1 MIKNTMK
8 TLIAA
13 GIIATATSASAQITS
28 SSVSCADVNYNSSIT
43 EKFPEINDACVEVV
57 EYNGELF
64 TRVDAKLRDSKI
76 SGRYRTQIKLNDGS
90 LGPTHHVKK
99 SANVGAWVDGK
110 RVNFA
115 DLRPN
120 TDISVY
126 LPHDRF
132 EVLADPSDQEMPAE
146 LPETASSIHWMA
158 LMGMGLLGF
167 AGVAR
172 RMRKRT

>member
-8 TLIAA
+8 TLLAA
-13 GIIATATSASAQITS
+13 GIIAAASSASAQITS
-28 SSVSCADVNYNSSIT
+28 SSVSCTDVNYNSSIT

-64 TRVDAKLRDSKI
+64 TRIDAKLRDSKM

-90 LGPTHHVKK
+90 YGPTHHVKK

-132 EVLADPSDQEMPAE
+132 ELLADPSDQAM
-146 LPETASSIHWMA
+146 LPETASSMHWMA

-167 AGVAR
+167 AGVTR
-172 RMRKRT
+172 RMRKRA

>member
-13 GIIATATSASAQITS
+13 SIIAAATSASAQFTS
-28 SSVSCADVNYNSSIT
+28 SSVSCGDVNYNSSIT
-43 EKFPEINDACVEVV
+43 EKFPEINKACVEVV
-57 EYNGELF
+57 EHNGELF

-90 LGPTHHVKK
+90 YGPTHHVKK
-99 SANVGAWVDGK
+99 SAHVGAWVDGK

-120 TDISVY
+120 TEISVF

-132 EVLADPSDQEMPAE
+132 EVLADPSDQVM
-146 LPETASSIHWMA
+146 LPETASSMHWMA